1 MKEYISLEISNY
13 WVSNNY
19 LTEANKKSGTLVA
32 FDWEHH
38 SLTGI
43 NTNIDLGELELNRF
57 EFNNLV
63 NFLNDNN
70 FNFVLGLRN
79 DLQDNPNKRW
89 TDKLKENLQ
98 SNKINYDEYMVEN
111 WPAPIPRFNVGD
123 EVFIL
128 RYSYDEYSKIDTLAS
143 KEILFKK
150 FLKDSNWSKYYK
162 KENSKTKER
171 VIVLVN
177 DIKNILLHKQYE
189 FTSQ

>member
-1 MKEYISLEISNY
+1 MIIILI
-13 WVSNNY
+13 
-19 LTEANKKSGTLVA
+19 L
-32 FDWEHH
+32 
-38 SLTGI
+38 
-43 NTNIDLGELELNRF
+43 
-57 EFNNLV
+57 
-63 NFLNDNN
+63 
-70 FNFVLGLRN
+70 LGLRN
-79 DLQDNPNKRW
+79 ELQDNPNKRW

-111 WPAPIPRFNVGD
+111 WPAPIPRFNFGD